1 MMGNTNNRLWVLRLT
16 GILLMCV
23 SVYIAWYTMSSGK
36 PRDFW
41 KEKMNPKRGNITEIQ
56 GEFEDQDGR
65 RVSLKE
71 FQNKQVIATFVFK
84 DCNMSCPFIMSDLKF
99 FDAENPA
106 FKENGVFL
114 VFTFEDHRGHSDQLK
129 EFLRKY
135 RVVGNHW
142 RVLTSDAKT
151 IRQLADTFELQYNKG
166 ENGNYVYMHTN
177 FYVVADK
184 TGKVKREFRGM
195 EPNKAKFVGEI
206 RAAL

>member
-1 MMGNTNNRLWVLRLT
+1 MRRNSSTRLWLLRLT
-16 GILLMCV
+16 GILLMCA

-41 KEKMNPKRGNITEIQ
+41 KEKMNPRRANIAEIP
-56 GEFEDQDGR
+56 GEFEDQDGKK
-65 RVSLKE
+65 VSLKE

-106 FKENGVFL
+106 YKENGVFL
-114 VFTFEDHRGHSDQLK
+114 VFTFEDHRGHGDQLK
-129 EFLRKY
+129 DFLKKY
-135 RVVGNHW
+135 RIAGDHW

-151 IRQLADTFELQYNKG
+151 IRQLADTVELQYNKG
-166 ENGNYVYMHTN
+166 EDGNYIYMHTN
-177 FYVVADK
+177 FYAVADK

-206 RAAL
+206 RDAL

>member
-41 KEKMNPKRGNITEIQ
+41 KEKMNPRRGNIAEIP

-65 RVSLKE
+65 RISLKE

-129 EFLRKY
+129 EFLKKY
-135 RVVGNHW
+135 RIAGNHW

-177 FYVVADK
+177 FYAVADK

-195 EPNKAKFVGEI
+195 EPNKAKFVSEI
-206 RAAL
+206 REAL